1 VSTGK
6 ILSERLMLENVRAH
20 FEAARAFAAT
30 RAYCGYDAYDGLA
43 SPILRRLPGTLGKRI
58 ATQAIKRSPPG
69 FRTILGIRPRAMT
82 KALALFA
89 SADARMGYVDSSDR
103 LIDTLLDRQRS
114 EGVWGYEFDVQ
125 VRWAF
130 YPVGT
135 SNMVVTGQVM
145 EAFADTGRIDEVLPE
160 RILAYIK
167 SEMSFDDSSLMYVPH
182 AEEFIVNA
190 HALGTRMLWR
200 LGAEHQWVGR
210 CVDRILDSQR
220 ADGSWGY
227 GEKDSTGWIDNFHTI
242 NVLDSLNDL
251 TPVFPE
257 IEPALSKGIGFWL
270 DNLFEA
276 DGTPRYYSNK
286 RGPTDVHNVATAVSG
301 LVRLGAREPRCQE
314 LLGGAVAALLDMQ
327 SADGGF
333 RAHRTGVPLMRWN
346 QAHATL
352 ALADLLSQSQPDGS
366 DDSSD
371 S

>member
-1 VSTGK
+1 
-6 ILSERLMLENVRAH
+6 MLENVRAH
-20 FEAARAFAAT
+20 FDAARAFAAT

-58 ATQAIKRSPPG
+58 ATQAVKRSPPG

-89 SADARMGYVDSSDR
+89 SADARMGYVDSSNR
-103 LIDTLLDRQRS
+103 LIDTLLDRQPS

-145 EAFADTGRIDEVLPE
+145 EAFADTGRVDEVSPE
-160 RILAYIK
+160 RILAYIR

-200 LGAEHQWVGR
+200 LGAERQWVGR
-210 CVDRILDSQR
+210 CIDRILDSQR

-227 GEKDSTGWIDNFHTI
+227 G
-242 NVLDSLNDL
+242 
-251 TPVFPE
+251 
-257 IEPALSKGIGFWL
+257 
-270 DNLFEA
+270 
-276 DGTPRYYSNK
+276 
-286 RGPTDVHNVATAVSG
+286 
-301 LVRLGAREPRCQE
+301 LVRLGAREPRCHE

-352 ALADLLSQSQPDGS
+352 ALADLLSRSQPEGS